1 LAKGNGSG
9 GEYVMEAEYYY
20 NMGDWFRTG
29 WQTRRFPKSFLS
41 PSIRSRPCWRD
52 LCQAVYQ

>member
-1 LAKGNGSG
+1 MPYLKQGLPCYYRLAKGNGSG

-29 WQTRRFPKSFLS
+29 
-41 PSIRSRPCWRD
+41 
-52 LCQAVYQ
+52 